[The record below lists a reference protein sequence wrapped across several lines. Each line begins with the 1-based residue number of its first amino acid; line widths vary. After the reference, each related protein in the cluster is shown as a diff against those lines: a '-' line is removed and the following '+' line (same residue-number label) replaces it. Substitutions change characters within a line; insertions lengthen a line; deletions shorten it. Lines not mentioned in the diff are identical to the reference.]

1 MPQKLEMNYF
11 PYSDFKQ
18 VYGRVF
24 FSLLCT
30 HYCLFQFFFFLMFIF
45 CLSLGRGYVFMIKVY
60 ILQADLNQAIS
71 MVSYYASSSE
81 PAQVRGKTVYIQYSN
96 RHEIVNNKSPGDVP
110 GNVLLVTI
118 EGVEAGDVSID
129 VIHLVSVF

>member
-1 MPQKLEMNYF
+1 MYGLHLHL
-11 PYSDFKQ
+11 Q
-18 VYGRVF
+18 V
-24 FSLLCT
+24 
-30 HYCLFQFFFFLMFIF
+30 
-45 CLSLGRGYVFMIKVY
+45 
-60 ILQADLNQAIS
+60 DLNQAIS
-71 MVSYYASSSE
+71 MVSYFASSSE

-129 VIHLVSVF
+129 VIHLVSFSAFFHLLLYLPSNPCSIQPYLKSMF